1 MLLAALVESGGD
13 HRKAAAKLAQADELA
28 AVAYR
33 AEMSFVAEAVGLEA
47 LLADHNAQRRAAEG
61 QRP

>member
-1 MLLAALVESGGD
+1 MVLAALVECGGD
-13 HRKAAAKLAQADELA
+13 HRKAAAKLVQADELA

-33 AEMSFVAEAVGLEA
+33 VEMGFVAEAVGLEA